1 VSRAK
6 SLKDMAR
13 SLQSAIEGRAECER
27 RLARLA
33 RRNFGDAAKAA
44 QIVERIKTEADSR
57 EFAVPRER
65 RLFSASGLL
74 PTEGGPPIA
83 ALLDAAAAERVA
95 RSADVRVRDL
105 RTGRAD
111 EKLAQAR
118 GNRSWEEITYESLGY
133 WEKQD
138 VRQLARRNLDLHERK
153 RSRQAEVRRAFEA
166 IVSVMREADG
176 KVPGYTRGSINGEL
190 SVPSLDLL
198 KTAVEL
204 LIGPPV
210 ALSAET
216 AVKWLQKSRRGE
228 RLAPPRIRTSSWGCP
243 SSVLQ
248 QIPDAEREVMRA
260 DSARNLQLIRE
271 LGARQIPTRAIEPS
285 DDVKLQAWLDQEV
298 KRQLE
303 QERVGGE

>member
-1 VSRAK
+1 VLTKGNFVSRAK

-57 EFAVPRER
+57 EFAVPRKR

-118 GNRSWEEITYESLGY
+118 G
-133 WEKQD
+133 
-138 VRQLARRNLDLHERK
+138 
-153 RSRQAEVRRAFEA
+153 RATTGASE
-166 IVSVMREADG
+166 
-176 KVPGYTRGSINGEL
+176 
-190 SVPSLDLL
+190 
-198 KTAVEL
+198 
-204 LIGPPV
+204 
-210 ALSAET
+210 
-216 AVKWLQKSRRGE
+216 
-228 RLAPPRIRTSSWGCP
+228 PRP
-243 SSVLQ
+243 
-248 QIPDAEREVMRA
+248 A
-260 DSARNLQLIRE
+260 
-271 LGARQIPTRAIEPS
+271 
-285 DDVKLQAWLDQEV
+285 
-298 KRQLE
+298 
-303 QERVGGE
+303 